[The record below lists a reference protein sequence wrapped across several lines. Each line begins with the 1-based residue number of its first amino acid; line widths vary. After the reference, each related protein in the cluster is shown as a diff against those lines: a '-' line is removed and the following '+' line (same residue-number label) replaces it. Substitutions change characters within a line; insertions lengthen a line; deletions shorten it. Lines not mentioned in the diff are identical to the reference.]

1 MPCTSEILQSMS
13 WFVIIDTIAKRVML
27 CIYSVK
33 TLHTTW
39 DLSSRRS
46 CKLWRWNKKTIQF
59 LEATSVNFLNEFKLK
74 SWQKSKVRERTW
86 RNLVYKQNGSI
97 PDVHFSTSLK
107 EPTLWSEHRWESYI
121 CSSLSLS
128 FYLSSLEWDKQ
139 CF

>member
-13 WFVIIDTIAKRVML
+13 WFVIIDTIAKHVML

-39 DLSSRRS
+39 DLSSRKS
-46 CKLWRWNKKTIQF
+46 FNKKIIQF

-74 SWQKSKVRERTW
+74 SWQKSKVIERTW
-86 RNLVYKQNGSI
+86 MNLVYKQNGSI